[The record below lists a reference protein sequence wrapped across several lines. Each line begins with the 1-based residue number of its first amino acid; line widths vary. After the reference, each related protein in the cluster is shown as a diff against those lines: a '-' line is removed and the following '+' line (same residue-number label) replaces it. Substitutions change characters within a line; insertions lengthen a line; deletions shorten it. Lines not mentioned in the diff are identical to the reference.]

1 MENIEEVSFL
11 GFRGDASL
19 TIVIAM
25 VRVIRAASRP
35 EFQPVRSAAGS
46 RTVPALAR
54 SALWLPDHSYALTA
68 TFVRERV
75 EHAERRRPPIV
86 AQTI

>member
-11 GFRGDASL
+11 GFRGEASL

-35 EFQPVRSAAGS
+35 ELQPVRSA
-46 RTVPALAR
+46 R
-54 SALWLPDHSYALTA
+54 STFWLPDHSYALTA

-75 EHAERRRPPIV
+75 EHGERRRT
-86 AQTI
+86 QS